1 MPVVLVVLDEVQEGL
16 THAEHGKALL
26 EVLTYLVK
34 VGPSVGVHFLT
45 STQKPD
51 ERSCPPIFRDQ
62 HQARFCLRVTAWQV
76 SDVILGAGAYS
87 EGLDASRLLPSHKGV
102 GIVRGLAD
110 TGGIVRTHLADGADA
125 EVILTRARA
134 LREQAGT
141 LTGLAAGE
149 QPDTTAAVSILDDV
163 LAVIPAAEAK
173 VWSETV
179 VARLAELRP
188 STYGG
193 WAAEQ
198 LAAALKPHGITT
210 GQVWGTDP
218 ASGKGANRRGVTREQ
233 IAAAV
238 TARKQRRPA
247 G

>member
-1 MPVVLVVLDEVQEGL
+1 
-16 THAEHGKALL
+16 
-26 EVLTYLVK
+26 VLTYLVK

-62 HQARFCLRVTAWQV
+62 HQARFCLRVTAYQV

-102 GIVRGLAD
+102 GVMRGLTD
-110 TGGIVRTHLADGADA
+110 VGGIVRCHLADGNDADA
-125 EVILTRARA
+125 ILTRARA
-134 LREQAGT
+134 LRDSAGT
-141 LTGLAAGE
+141 LSGVAAGE
-149 QPDTTAAVSILDDV
+149 QLDTAPLVSVLEDV
-163 LAVIPAAEAK
+163 LAVVPAGEAK

-188 STYGG
+188 TLYAG
-193 WAAEQ
+193 WGAEQ
-198 LAAALKPHGITT
+198 LAAALKPHGIGT
-210 GQVWGTDP
+210 GQVWGTTD
-218 ASGKGANRRGVTREQ
+218 AGKGANRRGITREHV
-233 IAAAV
+233 AAAV
-238 TARKQRRPA
+238 TVRNQKRPA